1 MRGWTRAAAASMD
14 LTQLL
19 PTNARQLRSISR
31 PSHHLAGS
39 RQKLEQGGRQT
50 SALCCFWLST
60 CRAIGFDMNGSK
72 MIQFS
77 GGTLKRF

>member
-1 MRGWTRAAAASMD
+1 MRGWTRGAAASMD

-50 SALCCFWLST
+50 SALLALHLQGYRVRHEWLKSP
-60 CRAIGFDMNGSK
+60 K
-72 MIQFS
+72 
-77 GGTLKRF
+77 

>member
-1 MRGWTRAAAASMD
+1 MD

-50 SALCCFWLST
+50 SALCCLST
-60 CRAIGFDMNGSK
+60 CRAIGFDMNGSRVQNDS
-72 MIQFS
+72 ILRGDS
-77 GGTLKRF
+77 RIALKTVDSRAGA

>member
-60 CRAIGFDMNGSK
+60 CRAIGFDMNGSNDS
-72 MIQFS
+72 ILRGDS
-77 GGTLKRF
+77 